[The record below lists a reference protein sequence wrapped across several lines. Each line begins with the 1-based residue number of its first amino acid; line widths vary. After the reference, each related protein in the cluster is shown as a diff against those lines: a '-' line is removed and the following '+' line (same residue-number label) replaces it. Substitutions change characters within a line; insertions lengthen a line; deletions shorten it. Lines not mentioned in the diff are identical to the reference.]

1 MSPEFITGLFFE
13 AIKTAILL
21 AAPMLVVGLV
31 TGVLVSMFQAA
42 TQINEMTLVFVPKML
57 GVAIA
62 LLIFFPW
69 MLKLIIG
76 FTQNPTTRAYLNGLN
91 LLLANALVLA
101 PARVAQ

>member
-1 MSPEFITGLFFE
+1 MSPEFITGLFLE

-57 GVAIA
+57 GVAVA

-69 MLKLIIG
+69 MLKIIIG
-76 FTQNPTTRAYLNGLN
+76 FTQNLFIN
-91 LLLANALVLA
+91 LSFYM
-101 PARVAQ
+101 Q